1 MTAINTNTASLNAQY
16 FLAKANKEMES
27 SMAKLSSGQKVNS
40 AADDAAGLAIAGRM
54 TSQIKGLNMA
64 IKNAN
69 DTVALAQTAE
79 GAMEEVTNMLQRMRE
94 LAVQASNG
102 TMNDSDRKSLDAEVQ
117 ALKTEIDRVSS
128 TTQFNNQNL
137 LDGTFSKSFQIG
149 DKSGQT
155 VDMSINSVSAKNLGI
170 GGDISATSVTGARI
184 NNANGFAAGDVK
196 INGQNVGAVT
206 SSDDI
211 EGILKAINDN
221 VRNVKATGHNVFV
234 AKQKGTGVTTAGQLV
249 IKVAELGV
257 GSSNATTYQ
266 ISASGTMKELV
277 ANINAETGGVV
288 AASVNSEGKLVLS
301 NDTGATINVR
311 DNTGSA
317 GAFNA
322 GTGIIEHDTFA
333 SGEGTIHNGFITLES
348 TDGTDVTVERG
359 NESLTAFGT
368 DADLEELGFR
378 QISRVNGNDAYSVT
392 SESLGAAKAD
402 TAWGE
407 NDIKINGVKIYDA
420 NIATDSFQGK
430 LDAINAH
437 SGETGVV
444 ASAFYE
450 RVFEFDGD
458 TFDAAD
464 TLVVN
469 GYRATVGASLGVLVT
484 NINADTSDHGI
495 KATANGTNL
504 LLQGSNVIGVAL
516 AFTDASLGSATE
528 SGTYGS
534 AATMEAAAGQTS
546 RIRLDSIAN
555 KPISIELSSSDDDD
569 SHGFLEMNVG
579 ASEFD
584 VNSPLFSGSSNGNT
598 AGLAIST
605 TADATK
611 ALTSLDAAIEKVSAI
626 RGDLGA
632 LQNRLDHTVNNLSSV
647 ANNTEGAKSRIIDTD
662 FATETAKLTKQ
673 QILSQAATSMLA
685 QANQSK
691 QGILALL
698 QG

>member
-206 SSDDI
+206 SSDDM

-378 QISRVNGNDAYSVT
+378 QISRVTGNDAYTVT
-392 SESLGAAKAD
+392 SEALGAAKAD

-420 NIATDSFQGK
+420 NILTTSFQGK
-430 LDAINAH
+430 LDAINAF

-444 ASAFYE
+444 ATAFYE
-450 RVFEFDGD
+450 AVFEFNGD
-458 TFDAAD
+458 TFNAAD
-464 TLVVN
+464 ELVVN
-469 GYRATVGASLGVLVT
+469 GYIATVGASLGVLVT

-495 KATANGTNL
+495 KATANGENL
-504 LLQGSNVIGVAL
+504 LLQGSNVIGVSL
-516 AFTDASLGSATE
+516 SMTASDGAASSA
-528 SGTYGS
+528 GTYGQE
-534 AATMEAAAGQTS
+534 TTFEAAAAQTS

-555 KPISIELSSSDDDD
+555 KPISIELSSSDDDGT
-569 SHGFLEMNVG
+569 HGFLEMNVG

-584 VNSPLFSGSSNGNT
+584 VNSPLFSGSSDGNT
-598 AGLAIST
+598 AGLSIST

-611 ALTSLDAAIEKVSAI
+611 ALTSLDAAIEQVSAI

-647 ANNTEGAKSRIIDTD
+647 ANNTEGAKSRIVDTD
-662 FATETAKLTKQ
+662 FATETANLTKQ